1 MYIYFVYINPSSV
14 SAKLPACS
22 SEKLLV
28 WVEDIIILCLFPS
41 VQCVHALRGFTRQG
55 DDRMLEGKL
64 ETPPPPEKRKRPRNQ
79 TMFHFSEYLV
89 GCIRLVNL
97 LNTLDYIMSSVRL
110 MPENFF

>member
-64 ETPPPPEKRKRPRNQ
+64 ETPPPLRRGNALGIRRCFTFQNIW
-79 TMFHFSEYLV
+79 LV
-89 GCIRLVNL
+89 V
-97 LNTLDYIMSSVRL
+97 
-110 MPENFF
+110 